1 VTERGWFEPATPPPV
16 PAGPAEP
23 AFDRAPVIDGTVV
36 DPEPTLPLAPS
47 RVRPALGPPIRP
59 HFRDPRRAAP
69 AGPIQTQE
77 IHTATNG
84 QLRTQETPPGYAPR
98 RTPLVPALDTVPAP
112 RTARRPGEDADRA
125 GRRSGGRAHVVPP
138 TTDHGPA
145 ARGGTDAG
153 AVAAAASVTDASIP
167 VITAADSANH
177 RRGAATVG
185 DYGSASAD
193 ATTLLRPVVPD
204 DRTAILPRLHAR
216 AGARAAE
223 QAEAAGAD
231 GAGDQPGSRGVRVIP
246 LRPVQT
252 ETGYR
257 SVYSEVT
264 RTTPATVARTA
275 ARGAGE
281 ILITLGLIVLLFAAY
296 EVWGKAAIVGAEQ
309 NSLDQEL
316 AQQFAQPTQQAGIG
330 PAAPPPLAGDALAR
344 LYIPRLNKNW
354 VVVQGVTQKDI
365 RYAPG
370 HYPNTAMP
378 GEVGN
383 FSVAGHR
390 NRAIFWDL
398 DQLKA
403 GDPIVVETAQTF
415 YVYTVTQSHVVLPN
429 AIQVVAPVPNKPGAK
444 PSAAMLTLTT
454 CNPKFNNYQR
464 LVIHAQLS
472 RTAPRAEGLPTEI
485 GG

>member
-1 VTERGWFEPATPPPV
+1 MTERGWFEPITPLPVQVGPPERVVEHGPV
-16 PAGPAEP
+16 PNGAAVDAEP
-23 AFDRAPVIDGTVV
+23 TV
-36 DPEPTLPLAPS
+36 PLAPS
-47 RVRPALGPPIRP
+47 RARPTGAAIRPQFRDPPGPPIR
-59 HFRDPRRAAP
+59 
-69 AGPIQTQE
+69 TQE
-77 IHTATNG
+77 I
-84 QLRTQETPPGYAPR
+84 R
-98 RTPLVPALDTVPAP
+98 RTPLVPALDTIPAP
-112 RTARRPGEDADRA
+112 GTDRRPTDVADRA
-125 GRRSGGRAHVVPP
+125 GRRSGSRAHVVPS

-145 ARGGTDAG
+145 ARDGAHAG
-153 AVAAAASVTDASIP
+153 AVAAAASVTDTSVP
-167 VITAADSANH
+167 VMTVPDPPNH
-177 RRGAATVG
+177 RRPAPTVG

-193 ATTLLRPVVPD
+193 ATTLLRPVIPD

-223 QAEAAGAD
+223 RADATGAD
-231 GAGDQPGSRGVRVIP
+231 GAGDQPASRGVRVIP

-264 RTTPATVARTA
+264 RTTPATVARTV
-275 ARGAGE
+275 ARGTGE
-281 ILITLGLIVLLFAAY
+281 ILITLGLVVLLFAAY

-309 NSLDQEL
+309 NQLDQEL
-316 AQQFAQPTQQAGIG
+316 AQQFAQPSQPAGSG
-330 PAAPPPLAGDALAR
+330 PAASPPLPGDALAR

-370 HYPNTAMP
+370 HYPDTAMP
-378 GEVGN
+378 GQIGN

-398 DQLKA
+398 DQLKP

-444 PSAAMLTLTT
+444 PSVAMLTLTT

-464 LVIHAQLS
+464 LVIHAQLGRS
-472 RTAPRAEGLPTEI
+472 VPRAEGLPAEI